1 MLKSWGIRIFVR
13 RRATNSVPSRA
24 GLFQQAVDLM
34 TCDKMIFPSISSSR
48 KPEGAL
54 NDRYWSTV
62 IGWMAALLLMV
73 DGCPKF

>member
-1 MLKSWGIRIFVR
+1 
-13 RRATNSVPSRA
+13 
-24 GLFQQAVDLM
+24 
-34 TCDKMIFPSISSSR
+34 
-48 KPEGAL
+48 L